1 MIRCQRTL
9 QSFQRGKKS
18 RENVSWI
25 RISRYIII
33 RSSSSPSSSFSFPSP
48 TPPSIFFYTYG
59 VCFLPRDR
67 DWREHQDTPIN
78 KPPTFQLP
86 QRCDKND
93 HVFLFFL
100 PNKANRIFHFFFF
113 NILIDDFL
121 KERIVRIGDWTTLNS
136 CFLTDKYVNYMY
148 IKEYNY
154 IQINSINN
162 TKSKRNNRE
171 ELINDNVMLL
181 ILPSFLK
188 FPLSKRYG

>member
-33 RSSSSPSSSFSFPSP
+33 RSSSSPSSSSSFFSFPSP

-67 DWREHQDTPIN
+67 DWSDHQDTPIN

-93 HVFLFFL
+93 YFFLFLFCLTKLTVFFL
-100 PNKANRIFHFFFF
+100 RFIFFFL

-121 KERIVRIGDWTTLNS
+121 KERIVRIGDQTTLNL
-136 CFLTDKYVNYMY
+136 CF
-148 IKEYNY
+148 
-154 IQINSINN
+154 
-162 TKSKRNNRE
+162 
-171 ELINDNVMLL
+171 
-181 ILPSFLK
+181 
-188 FPLSKRYG
+188 